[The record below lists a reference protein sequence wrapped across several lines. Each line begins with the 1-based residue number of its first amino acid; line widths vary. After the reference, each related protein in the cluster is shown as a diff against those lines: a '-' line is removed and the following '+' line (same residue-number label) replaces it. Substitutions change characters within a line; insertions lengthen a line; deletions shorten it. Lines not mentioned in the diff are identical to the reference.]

1 MYYYCFVLSWIEN
14 LRLSSKH
21 FYFWI
26 YGNLFIANSELGWFS
41 VGNFNQIKQ
50 DWLEKHSFIEKRS
63 KQEILPRTPAFA
75 QSINFC
81 LEYQTYENSVRS
93 CFYEK
98 IISFRSQQVRD
109 LLRCCLSSQ
118 FITHPTIFFFNK
130 LLKSSIFSHH
140 TIIFFTEPLPILS
153 DTWKAFFQV
162 PKCSWLV
169 CFRSVVRLVDV
180 WS

>member
-1 MYYYCFVLSWIEN
+1 MYYCFVLSWIEN

-21 FYFWI
+21 FYFGI
-26 YGNLFIANSELGWFS
+26 YGNLFIASSELGWFS

-75 QSINFC
+75 QSIIFC
-81 LEYQTYENSVRS
+81 LEYQTYENSVRR

-140 TIIFFTEPLPILS
+140 IIIFFTTPVSILS
-153 DTWKAFFQV
+153 DTWKASFQV
-162 PKCSWLV
+162 PKCTWLV
-169 CFRSVVRLVDV
+169 CFRSDVRLVDV
-180 WS
+180 WA

>member
-1 MYYYCFVLSWIEN
+1 MFNCKANNIKNVLLYCFVLSWIEN

-21 FYFWI
+21 FYFGI

-75 QSINFC
+75 QSIIFC
-81 LEYQTYENSVRS
+81 LEYQTYENSVRR

-98 IISFRSQQVRD
+98 IISFRAQQVRWF
-109 LLRCCLSSQ
+109 RQ
-118 FITHPTIFFFNK
+118 FRWKSIRSCFFMK
-130 LLKSSIFSHH
+130 
-140 TIIFFTEPLPILS
+140 
-153 DTWKAFFQV
+153 
-162 PKCSWLV
+162 
-169 CFRSVVRLVDV
+169 R
-180 WS
+180 

>member
-1 MYYYCFVLSWIEN
+1 MYYCFVLSWIEN

-63 KQEILPRTPAFA
+63 KQEIWPRTPDFA

-81 LEYQTYENSVRS
+81 LEYQTYENSFRS

-130 LLKSSIFSHH
+130 LLKSSIFSPH
-140 TIIFFTEPLPILS
+140 TIIFLPSPYLSFQILE
-153 DTWKAFFQV
+153 KLFFKFLSV
-162 PKCSWLV
+162 PDLCVFGALCV
-169 CFRSVVRLVDV
+169 
-180 WS
+180 